1 MNISALRLR
10 WLYLRGAFWWM
21 GLGSAVTG
29 LALIVLGLSIWRWER
44 GFQSHA
50 VRAVA
55 KVTGKEK
62 GSVPKG
68 KNGSEAAY
76 FLVYTF
82 PDAAGR
88 QQVGKVRASPEDWKR
103 AKPGDTLAVE
113 YDRTDPATSRRAG
126 TEAHA
131 EWGLLILGGI
141 GGLFA
146 LVGTSLAAIALLA
159 SGRRTRLVRFGAP
172 ALGVVGEV
180 VENDS
185 ALKVAGTYRL
195 TYRFT
200 DGDGQTWEGRGPP
213 QPWSLAARWDPG
225 ETILVLYDSRNPR
238 RNEPDIWEARMG
250 DLARLQDEGHPQ

>member
-1 MNISALRLR
+1 MNISGARLR
-10 WLYLRGAFWWM
+10 WLYLRGPFWWM
-21 GLGSAVTG
+21 GLGGALVG
-29 LALIVLGLSIWRWER
+29 VVLIVLGLAIWRWEQ
-44 GFQSHA
+44 GFQSNA
-50 VRAVA
+50 TQAVA
-55 KVTGKEK
+55 TVTGKEK

-68 KNGSEAAY
+68 KKGSESA
-76 FLVYTF
+76 LVLLYTF
-82 PDAAGR
+82 PDADGR
-88 QQVGKVRASPEDWKR
+88 QHGGKLRASPEDWKR
-103 AKPGDTLAVE
+103 AKPGDTLMVE
-113 YDRTDPATSRRAG
+113 YDRSDPATSRRAG

-131 EWGLLILGGI
+131 GWGLLILGAI

-146 LVGTSLAAIALLA
+146 LVGISLSAIAFVR
-159 SGRRTRLVRFGAP
+159 SGQRTRLVRFGTP

-200 DGDGQTWEGRGPP
+200 DSNGQTWEGRGPP

-238 RNEPDIWEARMG
+238 RNEPDVWEARAE
-250 DLARLQDEGHPQ
+250 DLAKLQDREHTQ